1 MLPPPT
7 EERWRQ
13 IALKFEEICKFPNCI
28 GAVDGKHVVI
38 QAPKNSGS
46 QFFNYKKTF
55 STVLMAL
62 VDAECNFI
70 AVDVGGFG
78 RHSDGGIF
86 AHSNL
91 GKALETGRFNVP
103 GPSALPGTNAEAP
116 YVVVGDQAFPLKN
129 YLMRPYPG
137 ENLPREKEV
146 FNMRLTKARRVVENA
161 FGILAQ
167 KFRIYNRR
175 IHADPDNVDNMVMA
189 TCILHN
195 FIKMH
200 DRKSFRVPLDS
211 GSRGSVESSGGIQN
225 LPLQGGNAS
234 QQAFQTREL
243 FKEYFN
249 SAIGMIPIQQRA
261 VPLVPPRR

>member
-137 ENLPREKEV
+137 ENLPKCR
-146 FNMRLTKARRVVENA
+146 
-161 FGILAQ
+161 
-167 KFRIYNRR
+167 
-175 IHADPDNVDNMVMA
+175 P
-189 TCILHN
+189 
-195 FIKMH
+195 
-200 DRKSFRVPLDS
+200 
-211 GSRGSVESSGGIQN
+211 
-225 LPLQGGNAS
+225 
-234 QQAFQTREL
+234 
-243 FKEYFN
+243 
-249 SAIGMIPIQQRA
+249 
-261 VPLVPPRR
+261 